1 MVPIKMLTR
10 KSYGGGLDRGERDM
24 NSKVLWGEG
33 LLLRPQHFQRQDHYH
48 EHRLHKSIDAVHP
61 YAWGVERLEVDRD
74 ALGSNVLRILALTL
88 RFQDGELVDAP
99 GADELPATV
108 DLGQLQ

>member
-1 MVPIKMLTR
+1 
-10 KSYGGGLDRGERDM
+10 M

-33 LLLRPQHFQRQDHYH
+33 LLLRPQHFQRQDQYH
-48 EHRLHKSIDAVHP
+48 EHLLYKSIDAVHP

-74 ALGSNVLRILALTL
+74 ALGSNVLRILALAL

-99 GADELPATV
+99 GPDELPPTV
-108 DLGQLQ
+108 DLNLLQSQPNQQSEIGRAHV